1 MRVPSSKADSERA
14 DLAHYRQEITARQ
27 AGATGL
33 SSYPHPWLM
42 PDFWQFPTGS
52 MGIGPI
58 SSIYQARFMRYLQHR
73 GLLDTSAR
81 RVWGVF
87 GDGEMD
93 EPESMSALTLAARE
107 KLDNLIWVVNCN
119 LQRLDGPV
127 RGNGRII
134 DELEALFA
142 GAGWRVIKLVW
153 GSDWDGLFARD
164 TDGALARAFAKT
176 VDGQLQTF
184 AAKDGRYNRE
194 HFFGQDPALAALAQ
208 GLTDEQIDRLKA
220 WRPRSREDLRRIPCG
235 DADHGPSDGG
245 PRPDEEGLRHGRG
258 RPGPH
263 DHAPAEEARA
273 RRPDRLS

>member
-1 MRVPSSKADSERA
+1 
-14 DLAHYRQEITARQ
+14 
-27 AGATGL
+27 
-33 SSYPHPWLM
+33 M

-73 GLLDTSAR
+73 GLLDTSGR
-81 RVWGVF
+81 KVWGVF

-93 EPESMSALTLAARE
+93 EPESMCALTLAARE

-164 TDGALARAFAKT
+164 TRRRAGAGLRATPSTASSRPSPPRTAATTAIISSART
-176 VDGQLQTF
+176 
-184 AAKDGRYNRE
+184 RSS
-194 HFFGQDPALAALAQ
+194 
-208 GLTDEQIDRLKA
+208 
-220 WRPRSREDLRRIPCG
+220 PRSR
-235 DADHGPSDGG
+235 
-245 PRPDEEGLRHGRG
+245 
-258 RPGPH
+258 
-263 DHAPAEEARA
+263 RA
-273 RRPDRLS
+273 